1 MSYAQGPQTTTRER
15 RGEALAS
22 SGMMG
27 SVRTPTAVMSMSAL
41 GAMGTTRRWPAK
53 LVAERPTR
61 RGCWGSQALERPTGR
76 GSLGQPGP

>member
-15 RGEALAS
+15 RGEVHAS

-41 GAMGTTRRWPAK
+41 GAIGTTRRWPAK
-53 LVAERPTR
+53 MVVK
-61 RGCWGSQALERPTGR
+61 RPTGR